1 MAHPVLW
8 PSVTTT
14 GHWAKPQS
22 DLVLEYEATVQTSHV
37 LHAHQAFS
45 CLVGSGGS
53 NSVLSLSGFLFL
65 VHSSAFPPLV
75 LLNGGWNTSSYPL
88 SQISWSLSVPLLETR
103 DGQSIL
109 RNL

>member
-1 MAHPVLW
+1 
-8 PSVTTT
+8 
-14 GHWAKPQS
+14 
-22 DLVLEYEATVQTSHV
+22 
-37 LHAHQAFS
+37 
-45 CLVGSGGS
+45 
-53 NSVLSLSGFLFL
+53 
-65 VHSSAFPPLV
+65 V